1 MGLLSGRVAVVTGAS
16 RGAGRGIALAL
27 GDAGATVYV
36 TGRTVR
42 GGPPPAHGAPGT
54 IEDTAE
60 GVTARGGR
68 GVAVRCDHTDDAQ
81 SASLFEQVARE
92 QGRLDLLVNNAWGGN
107 EGSIAQVPFWE
118 EPLANWE
125 HMFTAGVRAHL
136 AASRFAVPV
145 MLKAGRGLIVCT
157 SFSDA
162 GRFIGNLYYDLAKAS
177 INRLA
182 FALTCQLR
190 PYGIAAVALSPGFMR
205 TELVMMHPDP
215 QAGEPGESTEY
226 IGRAVVA
233 LAADPDILQHSGRVL
248 VVGELARRYGFYD
261 IDGSQPPPFR
271 LQGEA
276 HPLPPDGH

>member
-27 GDAGATVYV
+27 GDTGATVYV

-42 GGPPPAHGAPGT
+42 GGSLPFIGAPGT

-68 GVAVRCDHTDDAQ
+68 GIAVRCDHTDDIQ
-81 SASLFEQVARE
+81 SAALFERVAHE

-107 EGSIAQVPFWE
+107 EGSFAEVPFWE
-118 EPLANWE
+118 EPLTNWDC
-125 HMFTAGVRAHL
+125 MFTAGVRAHL

-145 MLKAGRGLIVCT
+145 MLKAGCGLIVCT
-157 SFSDA
+157 TFYDE

-182 FALTCQLR
+182 FGLACQLR
-190 PYGIAAVALSPGFMR
+190 PHGIAAVALSPGFMR
-205 TELVMMHPDP
+205 TELVLMHPDP
-215 QAGEPGESTEY
+215 QVGEPGESTEY
-226 IGRAVVA
+226 IGRAVAA
-233 LAADPDILQHSGRVL
+233 LAADPHILERSGRVL
-248 VVGELARRYGFYD
+248 VVGELAREYGLCD

-271 LQGEA
+271 LPPGA
-276 HPLPPDGH
+276 HPQPPRR